1 MLENLKSD
9 VFEYQKLTPEEQQKR
24 GILGRLVGVI
34 ADFKKPTRNGRFY
47 SEEAW
52 EKAFNDPL
60 VIEKLQTKTL
70 LGELNHPAD
79 RLETDPEK
87 VCICLSDK
95 PKKGK
100 DGKLYGVFDI
110 LDTPNGRIL
119 KTLCDYGCSIGVSS
133 RANGETS
140 TDWDG
145 KESVDPNSFTLEAWD
160 AVLLPAVKEARMSY
174 VTESLDTKKTL
185 KQALNEA
192 LEKANVNEKKVMTE
206 TLNNL
211 NIDITN
217 ESKDENLDNKSE
229 IAANNDGATMV
240 KDLQEALLAKQ
251 KLESQIIELQ
261 EKLSVCYAK
270 EAKDGE
276 EIDRYR
282 QAIRN
287 LSESASNARA
297 LQKKVDLLNE
307 ELKQKDAQ
315 ILEEQNKTS
324 RILSKQEIG
333 INRQNQLNEALS
345 KKSNEIRLMESK
357 MVQLNETIE
366 SIKKQSLDR
375 ENKLQESISSLKKD
389 LTIKTTEYSTKLAN
403 ANKLIEQY
411 RTTAKSA
418 VNKYIDS
425 QAVKLGL
432 NSDEVKSKLP
442 RNYSFADIDSICE
455 SLSQFKLKINNLP
468 VSVQS
473 NINVKVKESKEPIL
487 PKTYVDDDIDNS
499 LLQLANFKK

>member
-1 MLENLKSD
+1 
-9 VFEYQKLTPEEQQKR
+9 
-24 GILGRLVGVI
+24 
-34 ADFKKPTRNGRFY
+34 
-47 SEEAW
+47 
-52 EKAFNDPL
+52 
-60 VIEKLQTKTL
+60 
-70 LGELNHPAD
+70 
-79 RLETDPEK
+79 
-87 VCICLSDK
+87 
-95 PKKGK
+95 
-100 DGKLYGVFDI
+100 
-110 LDTPNGRIL
+110 
-119 KTLCDYGCSIGVSS
+119 
-133 RANGETS
+133 
-140 TDWDG
+140 
-145 KESVDPNSFTLEAWD
+145 
-160 AVLLPAVKEARMSY
+160 MSY